1 MEEVVSYFDVNTMVT
16 KQAEG
21 AESCG
26 NDDKLPKYDHNT
38 FDLFSSNHTSH
49 SPRAPWENSD
59 QVQV

>member
-1 MEEVVSYFDVNTMVT
+1 MEEVVSYFDVNTMAT

-26 NDDKLPKYDHNT
+26 NDDKLPKYDRNT

-49 SPRAPWENSD
+49 SPRAP
-59 QVQV
+59 